1 MVPAHQKELE
11 DDGPG
16 GRKGHLSQQQLQ
28 LGGETLAMTVPLPCL
43 LPLLL
48 GEKIFFPDLLFSD
61 DSFTPAF
68 HFNDSIAVKLS
79 HIKA

>member
-28 LGGETLAMTVPLPCL
+28 LGGEALAMTVPLPCL

-48 GEKIFFPDLLFSD
+48 GEKNFFS
-61 DSFTPAF
+61 
-68 HFNDSIAVKLS
+68 
-79 HIKA
+79 